1 MEEVIDTIPVRD
13 AKGDELTLYE
23 YHRDF
28 VPYLT
33 SLGLLRGAGQ
43 KRLVLDTG
51 EAVARVDKNT
61 FVITATGER
70 LSRIV

>member
-23 YHRDF
+23 YRDF
-28 VPYLT
+28 VPHLT